1 MRGAMTLDS
10 FSEEKVSPV
19 GSSVRVSNLRS
30 IKAVNSFDLDV
41 PRSRGK
47 SQNLSRSSHAQPHT
61 TLAVRAASR
70 DEPNIMNLKLASY

>member
-47 SQNLSRSSHAQPHT
+47 SQNLSVLVPC
-61 TLAVRAASR
+61 
-70 DEPNIMNLKLASY
+70 